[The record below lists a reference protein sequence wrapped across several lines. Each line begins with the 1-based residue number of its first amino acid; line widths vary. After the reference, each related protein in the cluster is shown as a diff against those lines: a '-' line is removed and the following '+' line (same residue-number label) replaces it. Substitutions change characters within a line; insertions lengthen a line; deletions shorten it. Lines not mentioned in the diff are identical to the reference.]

1 MHDIYGM
8 IQVQLVL
15 RRLYNDGNDEGETIK
30 HGIQV
35 QRIQKFG
42 RVLVFWYQ
50 GSEKYRHIEVDADLE
65 KVSARES
72 TDCEANRLTPIPAMS
87 GFGLMH

>member
-35 QRIQKFG
+35 QPIQKFG
-42 RVLVFWYQ
+42 RVMVFGYQ
-50 GSEKYRHIEVDADLE
+50 GSEKYRHVKVDADLE
-65 KVSARES
+65 KVS
-72 TDCEANRLTPIPAMS
+72 TK
-87 GFGLMH
+87 